1 MAAAGRALR
10 EAGSRPIA
18 ILAVSVG
25 AGPALAAA
33 ADPALAVSAVMTLGG
48 YASARE
54 LLRFT
59 LTGDD
64 RGGVLGGRR
73 PDEAA
78 IAAFVAAN
86 PDLVDEAGR
95 RLVDNRDPAAMDAL
109 LARLSATSQRILD
122 ALSPE
127 RWVARIRAPL
137 FLVHGHDDPAVPVSE
152 SVRLATAAARAGGD
166 ARLMVVGA
174 VGHVEP
180 GAGARLADLARLAA
194 AFYAFL
200 VISAGAAHGDGP
212 GRSAWEASTSV
223 IQGADTLPRAL
234 PASSSR
240 RIPQPAR
247 RASRV
252 FRCTPR
258 LRAARLWFQFSRSS
272 ARRMYTCSKRSR
284 ASLREQRRTAPR
296 AARGLV
302 VDGEVE
308 REVVQADHRAGGQ
321 GHAALDHVLQL
332 AHVARPVVA
341 PRATAARPAR
351 SRGRPS

>member
-1 MAAAGRALR
+1 MTAAPVRAPLPARDGARLIAADLYTTRHPAGRPGLVVVHGLAAAGKDDARVREAAGLLARAGWTVAVPSVEGLMRLRLRPEDAGTVAAAGRALH

-33 ADPALAVSAVMTLGG
+33 ADPGLAVSAVMTLGG

-64 RGGVLGGRR
+64 RGGMLGGRR

-95 RLVDNRDPAAMDAL
+95 RLVDNRDPAAIDAL
-109 LARLSATSQRILD
+109 LARLPAPSQRILD

-166 ARLMVVGA
+166 TRLIVVGA

-180 GAGARLADLARLAA
+180 GAGARLTDLARLGA
-194 AFYAFL
+194 AFYAFSI
-200 VISAGAAHGDGP
+200 IS
-212 GRSAWEASTSV
+212 
-223 IQGADTLPRAL
+223 
-234 PASSSR
+234 
-240 RIPQPAR
+240 
-247 RASRV
+247 
-252 FRCTPR
+252 
-258 LRAARLWFQFSRSS
+258 
-272 ARRMYTCSKRSR
+272 
-284 ASLREQRRTAPR
+284 
-296 AARGLV
+296 
-302 VDGEVE
+302 
-308 REVVQADHRAGGQ
+308 
-321 GHAALDHVLQL
+321 
-332 AHVARPVVA
+332 
-341 PRATAARPAR
+341 ARPA
-351 SRGRPS
+351 PSE